1 VRRAR
6 VRVVDEGAAEASLAV
21 PELAGVWLRVRAAED
36 RALFAAD
43 DEELARWLV
52 DDEVL
57 AALALARE
65 PDAARSCDLV
75 VDDEA
80 VLCQSSVALDVD
92 AQLARLAAVVESLAA
107 RPAIVAARWRQ
118 VADAIG
124 GTLTEDVWPL
134 APPVGIRVVRPRGE
148 ATVSLRYAASPEGGR
163 DPWLRT
169 VVQAPAAPH
178 TPAFALARTSPPRA
192 RKPSRPPSAEDE
204 LTFET
209 GDLALR
215 GVTDA
220 FDRTDAILWR
230 VAPLLAEVSPSV
242 LHAVG
247 GLVSVDLD
255 GEAPA
260 PAIDRAIDLAITL
273 AVAAQS
279 ATGPYR

>member
-1 VRRAR
+1 MRRAL
-6 VRVVDEGAAEASLAV
+6 VRVVDDTAEASLAV
-21 PELAGVWLRVRAAED
+21 PELAGVWLRVRASED

-52 DDEVL
+52 DDDVL
-57 AALALARE
+57 AALSAARE

-80 VLCQSSVALDVD
+80 VLCQSSVALDAD
-92 AQLARLAAVVESLAA
+92 AQLSRMAAVVEALAA

-118 VADAIG
+118 IADAIG

-134 APPVGIRVVRPRGE
+134 RPPVGLRVVRARGE

-169 VVQAPAAPH
+169 VIQSPAAPH

-192 RKPSRPPSAEDE
+192 RKPSRPQSAEDE

-209 GDLALR
+209 GDLSLR

-220 FDRTDAILWR
+220 FDHTDAILWR
-230 VAPLLAEVSPSV
+230 VAPLLADVSPSI
-242 LHAVG
+242 LHAEG
-247 GLVSVDLD
+247 GLVSVVLD
-255 GEAPA
+255 GEAA
-260 PAIDRAIDLAITL
+260 AALIDRALDLTILL
-273 AVAAQS
+273 AVAAQT